1 MSYSP
6 RRPQRRR
13 RYSDDFKRARVKDFE
28 SGTFSVAQMSRLYK
42 VGQTVLYRWIK
53 KYTTL
58 PQQNAVIME
67 VPNSQAAKV
76 KALEERLALLERKLG
91 QKQIELDFAN
101 AKLEILEEDGIDVK
115 KKLSSSALL
124 KESVK
129 TDPK

>member
-6 RRPQRRR
+6 RRPRRHR
-13 RYSDDFKRARVKDFE
+13 RYSDDFRRARVKDFE
-28 SGTFSVAQMSRLYK
+28 SGTFSVAQISRLYNIAE
-42 VGQTVLYRWIK
+42 TVLYRWIK

-67 VPNSQAAKV
+67 VPNSQTAKV

-115 KKLSSSALL
+115 KKLSSSGLL
-124 KESVK
+124 KESAK

>member
-6 RRPQRRR
+6 RPPQCRR
-13 RYSDDFKRARVKDFE
+13 RYSDDSKRARVKDFE

-42 VGQTVLYRWIK
+42 VAETILYCWIK

-58 PQQNAVIME
+58 PDQNAVIME
-67 VPNSQAAKV
+67 VPNSQSAKV

-129 TDPK
+129 TDPI